1 MDINEKMLTEEHSI
15 SSAKDE
21 VLIENK
27 QKQIVQ
33 GACKLFFAK
42 GYHPTTIREIAE
54 ACDMSMGQLYHY
66 ISSKDDVLFLVHK
79 HFHEIMHRFVQNYE
93 INQKD
98 DPVETFIN
106 FLKANLIFINEHK
119 ELIQFILTETKYLKK
134 DYLKLVLEMEK
145 TYTID
150 FYYQLLADINK
161 KAPIKGDLN
170 VLASIIAH
178 VTPFLAMRGWTVKDK
193 SLDEMNKYLLDF
205 MLKGL
210 GLPVPQETG
219 EK

>member
-1 MDINEKMLTEEHSI
+1 MNGIEDHSF

-21 VLIENK
+21 ILIENK

-33 GACKLFFAK
+33 GACKIFFTK

-79 HFHEIMHRFVQNYE
+79 HFHEIMHEFIQTYDNQN
-93 INQKD
+93 NDQND
-98 DPVETFIN
+98 DPLEKFKK

-119 ELIQFILTETKYLKK
+119 ELIRFILTETKYLKK
-134 DYLKLVLEMEK
+134 DYLKPVLEMEK
-145 TYTID
+145 KYTID
-150 FYYQLLADINK
+150 YYQQLLTDINK
-161 KAPIKGDLN
+161 KTPIKGDLE

-178 VTPFLAMRGWTVKDK
+178 ATPFLAMRGWTVKDK
-193 SLDEMNKYLLDF
+193 SVSDVNEQLLDF
-205 MLKGL
+205 MVNGL
-210 GLPVPQETG
+210 GLSIPQETG
-219 EK
+219 DM